1 MREARKE
8 IEEMKRNI
16 RDLGE
21 ENLKKENKVT
31 AEAEVVVA
39 EKNNNDNDM

>member
-16 RDLGE
+16 RVSGE
-21 ENLKKENKVT
+21 DNLKKETKV
-31 AEAEVVVA
+31 E
-39 EKNNNDNDM
+39 

>member
-21 ENLKKENKVT
+21 ENLKKENKAT

-39 EKNNNDNDM
+39 EQNNNDNDM